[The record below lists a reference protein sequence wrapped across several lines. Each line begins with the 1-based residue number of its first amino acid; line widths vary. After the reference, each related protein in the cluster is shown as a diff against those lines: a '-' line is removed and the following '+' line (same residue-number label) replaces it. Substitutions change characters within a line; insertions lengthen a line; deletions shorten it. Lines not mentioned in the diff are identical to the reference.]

1 MPFSLTKMISM
12 VVNRW
17 MEWIRDQR
25 SASTRRLQTTTTSGC
40 ERSSSISYQTLIIV
54 PHV

>member
-25 SASTRRLQTTTTSGC
+25 SASTRRLQNYD
-40 ERSSSISYQTLIIV
+40 ERLRTL
-54 PHV
+54 